1 MTFNEFNL
9 KDLLQK
15 AIDEAGFKEP
25 SPIQEQ
31 AIPFI
36 LAGRDI
42 VGQAHTGTGK
52 TAAFGL
58 PILNNMKG
66 NSGVE
71 AVVIVPTREL
81 AMQVSDELYRFGKF
95 LGINTATVYGGQAYA
110 RQIKL
115 IENAGIIVATPGRF
129 LDLLRGDK
137 IDIKPDYVILD
148 EADEMLDMGF
158 LDDIKEIFTFLPK
171 ERQTLLFSA
180 TMPLAIKNLAK
191 TILNEPEFI
200 TLTKSDVTNSK
211 ITQTFYV
218 VDERER
224 DDALIRLY
232 DYKNPTK
239 SIIFCRTK
247 KEVDRL
253 STFMVSQ
260 GFMAKGLHGDMEQRQ
275 REEAIRAFKTSKL
288 EILIATDVAA
298 RGLDV
303 NDVSHVFNY
312 HLPFDSESYVH
323 RIGRTGR
330 AGKEGVAISIVTPH
344 EFRMLQKIEKNIGTK
359 LEAKIVPN
367 IDSVKVKKIT
377 ELKQQISEQEIKDYA
392 LALVEDLKEEFDIST
407 IAFKLAS
414 MISASTYVQGNNNI
428 GKSESDIKRLIEN
441 SSRYDNDSS
450 SSGRNSRGGRGG
462 RFGSRGGDSRG
473 GDRDRNPRPSGD
485 RNSRGGDR
493 DRAPRGDKPAGDRK
507 PRGDRPAGDRAP
519 RPSGDRKPSGDR
531 APRGDRPSGDRAPR
545 PSGDRS
551 RKRD

>member
-31 AIPFI
+31 AIPFV

-95 LGINTATVYGGQAYA
+95 LGVNTATVYGGQAYA

-129 LDLLRGDK
+129 LDLLRGSK

-191 TILNEPEFI
+191 TILNDPEFI

-232 DYKNPTK
+232 DYKNPSK

-330 AGKEGVAISIVTPH
+330 AGKEGIAVSIVTPH

-367 IDSVKVKKIT
+367 IDSVKEKKIT
-377 ELKQQISEQEIKDYA
+377 ELKNQISEQEISDYA

-414 MISASTYVQGNNNI
+414 MISASTLVQGNNNI

-441 SSRYDNDSS
+441 SSRYDNDGS
-450 SSGRNSRGGRGG
+450 SSGRNSRGGG
-462 RFGSRGGDSRG
+462 RFGSRGGSRGGDSRG
-473 GDRDRNPRPSGD
+473 GDRDRGPRTGD

-493 DRAPRGDKPAGDRK
+493 DRAPRGDRPAGDR
-507 PRGDRPAGDRAP
+507 PSRPAGDRPSGDRAP

-531 APRGDRPSGDRAPR
+531 SPR